1 MVKSWNYKKKNRAK
15 IETKEATKI
24 KNNMNLINGK

>member
-1 MVKSWNYKKKNRAK
+1 MVNSWNCKKKNRAK
-15 IETKEATKI
+15 LETKEATKI